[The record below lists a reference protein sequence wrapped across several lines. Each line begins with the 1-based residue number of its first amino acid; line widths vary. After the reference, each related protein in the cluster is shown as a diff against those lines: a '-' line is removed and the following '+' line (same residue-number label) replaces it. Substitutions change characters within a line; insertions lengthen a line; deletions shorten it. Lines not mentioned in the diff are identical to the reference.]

1 MLRQEYFLGSGGVFG
16 LLTALVGESLPGSG
30 PCVAV
35 GNALMQGPVIYH
47 MPQSLVNAIKERA
60 EQGDAYM
67 KQLELDLYRSAL
79 PVPHSCTSAD
89 LQEGLLGTSPY
100 DPQSCM

>member
-1 MLRQEYFLGSGGVFG
+1 MFG

-47 MPQSLVNAIKERA
+47 MPQGLVNAIKERA
-60 EQGDAYM
+60 AQGDAYM
-67 KQLELDLYRSAL
+67 RQLELDLYR
-79 PVPHSCTSAD
+79 
-89 LQEGLLGTSPY
+89 
-100 DPQSCM
+100 

>member
-1 MLRQEYFLGSGGVFG
+1 MRQEYFLGSGGVFG

-30 PCVAV
+30 PCIAV

-47 MPQSLVNAIKERA
+47 MPQSLVNAIKDRS

-67 KQLELDLYRSAL
+67 KQLELDLYRYASL
-79 PVPHSCTSAD
+79 
-89 LQEGLLGTSPY
+89 
-100 DPQSCM
+100 

>member
-1 MLRQEYFLGSGGVFG
+1 MGLARSRSVHGVWQEYFLGSGGVFG

-30 PCVAV
+30 ACIAV

-47 MPQSLVNAIKERA
+47 MPQSLVNAIKDRS

-67 KQLELDLYRSAL
+67 KQLELDLYRSASL
-79 PVPHSCTSAD
+79 R
-89 LQEGLLGTSPY
+89 
-100 DPQSCM
+100 

>member
-1 MLRQEYFLGSGGVFG
+1 MPDARQEYFLGSGGVFG

-30 PCVAV
+30 PCIAV

-47 MPQSLVNAIKERA
+47 MPQSLVNAIKDRS

-67 KQLELDLYRSAL
+67 KQLELDLYR
-79 PVPHSCTSAD
+79 
-89 LQEGLLGTSPY
+89 
-100 DPQSCM
+100 

>member
-1 MLRQEYFLGSGGVFG
+1 MLNLWCAHWLITNTCLQPGSLLISHAVQQEYFLGSGGVFG

-30 PCVAV
+30 PCIAV

-47 MPQSLVNAIKERA
+47 MPQSLVNAIKDRS

-67 KQLELDLYRSAL
+67 KQLELDLYR
-79 PVPHSCTSAD
+79 
-89 LQEGLLGTSPY
+89 
-100 DPQSCM
+100 